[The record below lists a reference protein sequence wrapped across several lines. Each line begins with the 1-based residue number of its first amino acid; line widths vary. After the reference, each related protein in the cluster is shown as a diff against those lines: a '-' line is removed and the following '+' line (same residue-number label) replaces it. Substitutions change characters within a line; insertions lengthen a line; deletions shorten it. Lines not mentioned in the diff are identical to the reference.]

1 MSEAPAAVAQRTDAT
16 VAEVAEEIRA
26 ADRFLLTTHEGPD
39 GDALGSLLATHKL
52 LQQLGKD
59 SVMFLAAKEFP
70 LPVEYR
76 FLPLEEVFHEPPV
89 DLVDRLVVFLDC
101 GNIDRMPVDFLR
113 RDDAR
118 ILNIDHHHDNTR
130 FGNVN
135 LVDTRASCT
144 AEILYRLVRPLGA
157 EITPDIATALYVA
170 LVTDTG
176 RFMYENTGPDSH
188 RMAAELIEA
197 GVDVHDI
204 YRRLYERVPIE
215 KLHLVARAV
224 ERIQRLDE
232 CRLAVTYISAEDY
245 LETGANESLTEGIID
260 HVRALEGAE
269 VAAMVRDKSD
279 GGAYARKVSLRS
291 ATGTVDVSAIAQR
304 HGGGGH
310 PRAAGFSTDLSY
322 DELLKVLCT
331 EVKAELGSS

>member
-16 VAEVAEEIRA
+16 LAEVAEEIRA

-118 ILNIDHHHDNTR
+118 ILNIDHHHDNTL
-130 FGNVN
+130 FGNLN

-144 AEILYRLVRPLGA
+144 AEILYRLARPLGA

-310 PRAAGFSTDLSY
+310 PRAAGFSTDLPY

>member
-1 MSEAPAAVAQRTDAT
+1 MSEAPAAVVQRTDAT

-260 HVRALEGAE
+260 HVRSLEGAE